1 MLDHV
6 DWTVLIN
13 QDFYYVYNY
22 TDCNSNYLITSF
34 IEEELSFSVL
44 LIEDV
49 VYSGKNKLCVDIN
62 FRRINICSEIQGL
75 K

>member
-22 TDCNSNYLITSF
+22 TDCSSNYLITSF

-44 LIEDV
+44 LIEDLCIL
-49 VYSGKNKLCVDIN
+49 GKIN
-62 FRRINICSEIQGL
+62 SV
-75 K
+75 

>member
-22 TDCNSNYLITSF
+22 TDCSSNYLITSF

-44 LIEDV
+44 LIED
-49 VYSGKNKLCVDIN
+49 LCILEKIN
-62 FRRINICSEIQGL
+62 SV
-75 K
+75 